1 MITPIYKKPSNLTIN
16 KPFKAYYIQSRIYE
30 TFPHRMS
37 VDPRRS
43 SSRNERDP
51 STVVP
56 HGQPDHTTAQANI
69 ITAATPQS
77 ATTAGLLDLAAAPW
91 NAIGD
96 VVSGVTVGD
105 GEEGTGV
112 KLDAVTGITG
122 IVVGTV
128 GYGVTGV
135 GVTGVGVTGV
145 GVTGVGVTGVGV
157 GVGEGVDV
165 VSTGVVYVVS

>member
-1 MITPIYKKPSNLTIN
+1 
-16 KPFKAYYIQSRIYE
+16 
-30 TFPHRMS
+30 MS

-43 SSRNERDP
+43 SRRNGRDP
-51 STVVP
+51 STVLA
-56 HGQPDHTTAQANI
+56 HSQLGYTTAQANI

-77 ATTAGLLDLAAAPW
+77 AKTAGLLDLAAAPW

-96 VVSGVTVGD
+96 VDSGETVGD

-112 KLDAVTGITG
+112 KLDAVIGITG

-135 GVTGVGVTGV
+135 GVSGVGVTGV
-145 GVTGVGVTGVGV
+145 GVSGVGIM
-157 GVGEGVDV
+157 GEGVEV
-165 VSTGVVYVVS
+165 LITGVVYVVS